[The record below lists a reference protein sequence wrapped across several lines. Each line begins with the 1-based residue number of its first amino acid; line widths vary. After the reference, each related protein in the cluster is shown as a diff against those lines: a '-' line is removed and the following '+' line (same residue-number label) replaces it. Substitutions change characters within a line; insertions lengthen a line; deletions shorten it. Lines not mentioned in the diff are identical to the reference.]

1 MVDSK
6 RFNNGMI
13 ISWGIIKVK
22 KNDNPIRVSLN
33 DVYEKK
39 QMRIYVENGYVNEL
53 TITPSSFEITPIK
66 KGKIIF
72 FVGGY

>member
-1 MVDSK
+1 MVKSK

-22 KNDNPIRVSLN
+22 KTEKPIRVLLN

-39 QMRIYVENGYVNEL
+39 QMHICVKNGCVNEL
-53 TITPSSFEITPIK
+53 TITPSSFEIMPSK
-66 KGKIIF
+66 KGKITF

>member
-1 MVDSK
+1 MVESK

-22 KNDNPIRVSLN
+22 KNDKPIRVSLN

-39 QMRIYVENGYVNEL
+39 QMHISVKNGYVNEL
-53 TITPSSFEITPIK
+53 TITPSSFEITPSK

-72 FVGGY
+72 FVSGY